1 MLDAEHKLKLLIQ
14 DRPWE
19 AEPDYKA
26 WVEPT
31 TKYKCEVKRNPITMA
46 LCGYVT
52 VPRKHHYYG
61 LGYNDVMANVHG
73 GLTFSDDKGKFGFDC
88 SHAGDLCPGVLVS
101 ILKSSKDPSGYMEA
115 TAMFDTYRTFDWVM
129 DETEK
134 LARCLYVMDKDLE
147 DVLIM
152 QAAKA
157 CAFKGRSVQQCL
169 MDEYKQAK
177 QAWLDSLKEE
187 R

>member
-1 MLDAEHKLKLLIQ
+1 MLDAEHKLKLLVT

-19 AEPDYKA
+19 TEPNHKE
-26 WVEPT
+26 WREPT
-31 TKYKCEVKRNPITMA
+31 TKYKCEVKRNTLTLA

-52 VPRKHHYYG
+52 VPKKHHYYG

-88 SHAGDLCPGVLVS
+88 SHAGDLTPGILLSVLQTA
-101 ILKSSKDPSGYMEA
+101 KDPSEYA
-115 TAMFDTYRTFDWVM
+115 QLTISHDTYRTFEWVV

-134 LARCLYVMDKDLE
+134 LAKCLHKMDKDLE

-157 CAFKGRSVQQCL
+157 CAVRCKSMPDCL
-169 MDEYKQAK
+169 MDQYKKVK
-177 QAWLDSLKEE
+177 QAWLDALKEG
-187 R
+187 

>member
-1 MLDAEHKLKLLIQ
+1 MLDAEHKLKLLMQ

-19 AEPDYKA
+19 TEPDHKL

-31 TKYKCEVKRNPITMA
+31 TKYKCEIKRNSLTLA

-52 VPRKHHYYG
+52 VPKHHHYSG

-73 GLTFSDDKGKFGFDC
+73 GLTFSDDKGTFGFDC
-88 SHAGDLCPGVLVS
+88 AHAGDLCPGIVLS
-101 ILKSSKDPSGYMEA
+101 ILGTARDPAEYTQLTIA
-115 TAMFDTYRTFDWVM
+115 HDTYRTFDWVVK
-129 DETEK
+129 ETED
-134 LARCLYVMDKDLE
+134 LAKCLHQMDADLE
-147 DVLIM
+147 GVLMM

-157 CAFKGRSVQQCL
+157 CAFKGKSVSKSL
-169 MDEYKQAK
+169 KSEYKQAK
-177 QAWLDSLKEE
+177 QAWLDSLKE